1 MPHATADSSGIGPRI
16 ARARK
21 RRALSQ
27 QGLAQRMNYS
37 RSHIAQVEA
46 GHKMATPAFVAAAA
60 SALAV
65 DPAELFGQPYR
76 GETARDDRVHAM
88 IPHIRHALETIDIPA
103 DLEAPPRSLDEL
115 KREVAALRRLYMA
128 ASYVRLGAR
137 LPALLTEL
145 SVHVNESPSPRA
157 WELLN
162 ASQALAAGLARRLGY
177 NDLAAIGIRGAAEA
191 AEHGDDPNLPRLAGL
206 SRALLLMTM
215 GAWGQGLRLV
225 QHAGTGMDLSSP
237 ASRAVYGA
245 LQLRAAVLSA
255 RAGEESAAWAHFG
268 LAEEVVRRYPERG
281 RDFYALQF
289 NAANVALHGVAVAV
303 ELRDFDEAVR
313 RDRAP
318 DFRTTG
324 LPSERRAHHEVDM
337 ARALLELGHDRSALG
352 RLLSAEKAAPQ
363 MVRYHPAARAVVTH
377 LVDRKRE
384 LPEPLR
390 GIQSRMHL

>member
-1 MPHATADSSGIGPRI
+1 
-16 ARARK
+16 
-21 RRALSQ
+21 
-27 QGLAQRMNYS
+27 MNYS

-324 LPSERRAHHEVDM
+324 LPPERRAHHEVDM